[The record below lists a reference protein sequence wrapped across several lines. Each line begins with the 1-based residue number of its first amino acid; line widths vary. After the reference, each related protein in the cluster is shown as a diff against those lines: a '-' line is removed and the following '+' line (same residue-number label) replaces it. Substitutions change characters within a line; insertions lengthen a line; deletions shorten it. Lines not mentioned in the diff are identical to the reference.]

1 MYSSHRSWTQLTLFL
16 LAWFCLRP
24 LALGDLALVH
34 AGPTT
39 AVSSTPTHASEST
52 ELAFSILPD
61 DGPRLEGQ
69 SQGMDALALQ
79 EGMNAYGKGEWAQ
92 ARRLFEKVVSQQPE
106 SALTPTAM
114 TFLAETALKENT

>member
-1 MYSSHRSWTQLTLFL
+1 MLGTIAPVSPRVVLP
-16 LAWFCLRP
+16 AP
-24 LALGDLALVH
+24 GDLALVH

-39 AVSSTPTHASEST
+39 TAPSAPTHASEST

-69 SQGMDALALQ
+69 SQGTDALALQ

-92 ARRLFEKVVSQQPE
+92 TRRRWSKVRLGPSSSGE
-106 SALTPTAM
+106 SGAWTIDS
-114 TFLAETALKENT
+114 